1 MHKLPDRVLRGNS
14 AKRHGVV
21 LDLPNLGQDILH
33 HVYVLQEDCLYFLT
47 KEVQRRAVSEIG
59 RGRPNDVHRKI
70 DEHLKIG
77 DYIYFKY
84 DERNKYIV
92 DYERGTNVE
101 EVFIRKGKPLFK
113 SQCVFNPHLS
123 QVYTEHFGVLET
135 SKEVCN
141 KLGVVPT
148 PNVAIFCD
156 LGYEITKQKTVK
168 AYVHSI
174 DEVNGEDQSLVLKPT
189 WNANWFRGRMNP
201 DPYAS
206 DDDVQLEEDLKQN
219 VGAMTKQLALITGLT
234 SVYLTDQ
241 PTVTAILPTHQPADH
256 PLGHE
261 ATVDLIFNDVH
272 RCFVVF
278 ARKQRHSAY
287 YRTHYSQQTSGD
299 IDAKFYVDV
308 YASES
313 TSGFYKHSHLNLIA
327 DPRGF
332 LSIAHV
338 CNTQFGRPLEP
349 HEVHFRVPVIDRLGG
364 RFESRQMAD
373 LSLVTRFEVAGPV
386 DTDKQYEVM
395 LGIRNWQIPHEVK
408 GVVVD
413 QHEGFVYS
421 PIYHTA
427 IFQLPDGHSY
437 RTGDELRFRCTRII
451 DPEETIAV
459 FDIHMHHCELT
470 GQRVEYDRH
479 NGQFLLAASF
489 KDLQNCYFSRY
500 FGFIPSGDE
509 NPPSRP
515 KFADDRRPFIIRA
528 ERNRDIGAQT
538 ILHRGKFV
546 KANMPDRMPHH

>member
-1 MHKLPDRVLRGNS
+1 MHKLPDRVMRGNS

-21 LDLPNLGQDILH
+21 LDLPNVGDILH
-33 HVYVLQEDCLYFLT
+33 HVYVQQQDCLYFLT
-47 KEVQRRAVSEIG
+47 EEVQRRAVSEIG

-77 DYIYFKY
+77 DYIYFTC
-84 DERNKYIV
+84 DARNFIV

-101 EVFIRKGKPLFK
+101 DVFIIGGKPLFK
-113 SQCVFNPHLS
+113 SQCVFNANLS
-123 QVYTEHFGVLET
+123 QVYTEHFGVFDT
-135 SKEVCN
+135 SKEVCK
-141 KLGVVPT
+141 KLGIVPT
-148 PNVAIFCD
+148 PNVVIFCN

-168 AYVHSI
+168 PYLHDI
-174 DEVNGEDQSLVLKPT
+174 LEVNGEDQSLVLKPT

-234 SVYLTDQ
+234 SVYLTDH
-241 PTVTAILPTHQPADH
+241 PTITAILPTHKPADH

-278 ARKQRHSAY
+278 AMKQRHSAY
-287 YRTHYSQQTSGD
+287 YRTHYSQKEDGD
-299 IDAKFYVDV
+299 VEAKFYVDV

-327 DPRGF
+327 DPCGF

-338 CNTQFGRPLEP
+338 CNTKFGRPLEP

-364 RFESRQMAD
+364 RFESRQMSD

-386 DTDKQYEVM
+386 DNDKQFEVM
-395 LGIRNWQIPHEVK
+395 LAIRNWQIPHKVK

-413 QHEGFVYS
+413 EYDGFVYS

-427 IFQLPDGHSY
+427 IFQLPEGHSF
-437 RTGDELRFRCTRII
+437 RNGQELSFKCTRII
-451 DPEETIAV
+451 DPEETIAM
-459 FDIHMHHCELT
+459 FDIHMDDCSGT
-470 GQRVEYDRH
+470 GQWVEYDRQ
-479 NGQFLLAASF
+479 NRQFILAASY
-489 KDLQNCYFSRY
+489 KDTQNCYLSRF
-500 FGFIPSGDE
+500 FGFIPSADE
-509 NPPSRP
+509 KPPSRP
-515 KFADDRRPFIIRA
+515 KFADEHRPFIIRA
-528 ERNRDIGAQT
+528 ERNHDIGAQT
-538 ILHRGKFV
+538 ILHRAKFV